1 MNEIYEL
8 KKDQKE
14 LKNKVEQ
21 LENKNQ
27 EQENE
32 IELLKAKNDM
42 HEEMY
47 SKSREEVRQ
56 LNLKLDQLIKKE
68 SLTEKSLNNNAINL
82 IPSNCNDLRK
92 IGYSLNGLYPVKN
105 PQAADGSNK
114 NIRLIFC
121 NFDALPGSICF
132 NNFLNNNL
140 NVFLFCQ
147 SFIRSG

>member
-1 MNEIYEL
+1 MNEFYEL

-47 SKSREEVRQ
+47 SKSREEIHQ
-56 LNLKLDQLIKKE
+56 LTLKLEQLI
-68 SLTEKSLNNNAINL
+68 
-82 IPSNCNDLRK
+82 
-92 IGYSLNGLYPVKN
+92 
-105 PQAADGSNK
+105 
-114 NIRLIFC
+114 
-121 NFDALPGSICF
+121 
-132 NNFLNNNL
+132 
-140 NVFLFCQ
+140 
-147 SFIRSG
+147 